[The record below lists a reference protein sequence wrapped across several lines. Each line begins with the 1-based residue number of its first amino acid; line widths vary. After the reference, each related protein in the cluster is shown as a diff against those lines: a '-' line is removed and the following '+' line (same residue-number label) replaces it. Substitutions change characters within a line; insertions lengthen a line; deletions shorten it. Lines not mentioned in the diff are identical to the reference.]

1 MIDKIA
7 VLSKYWPITA
17 QSNDWLN
24 HCVCPLQWLTKSLP
38 TQMIDQIIA
47 HSNVWPNHRPLQWL
61 TKSCTAHASPLQC
74 LTKSPPIPMI
84 DQVTV
89 HFNDWSNHCPSVD
102 VCTFPVR
109 AARRPLFC
117 VNYFCSLA
125 PETVLSWGS
134 NNRPLQTDFA
144 GNPVQPISTGSK
156 QARQHPT
163 PSNLLQCISSAMQML
178 VFCLFLFNCQC
189 LLEPYFKIRYSNWK
203 YQVKLCHPG
212 CN

>member
-1 MIDKIA
+1 MSKFLLKIKLISVFPIIDKITA
-7 VLSKYWPITA
+7 LSKYWPITA

-38 TQMIDQIIA
+38 TQIVDQITAHARPLQCLTKSLPTPMFDQITAHSMIDQI
-47 HSNVWPNHRPLQWL
+47 
-61 TKSCTAHASPLQC
+61 TAHARPLQC

-84 DQVTV
+84 DQVT
-89 HFNDWSNHCPSVD
+89 DWSNHCPAVD

-134 NNRPLQTDFA
+134 NNRSLQTDFA
-144 GNPVQPISTGSK
+144 GNPVDLQPISTGSK

-178 VFCLFLFNCQC
+178 IF
-189 LLEPYFKIRYSNWK
+189 
-203 YQVKLCHPG
+203 
-212 CN
+212 